1 MSNSSVLDDVTL
13 EELERDPYPVYAQLR
28 HAEPVAFLPLLNQW
42 MVTRWD
48 DCELVGKDDQRF
60 GPMAEAI
67 HDFFG
72 PSILTHDG
80 DVHRWLRSA
89 VDAPLR
95 PKAVKTYIAE
105 SARKVSVDYIERLRP
120 SGEADATQELLEL
133 ISVRVIGDV
142 LGLTDVDDATL
153 QRWFQSL
160 SAGMTNLGED
170 AELALACERT
180 RTELDLYMQAAIER
194 LTGAPDDCG
203 LSHMI
208 HSATPDGRPRTF
220 DELIGTI
227 RVIILGGFQEP
238 GHGAA
243 ASLLGVLGAP
253 DQLAAVLEEPATA
266 IPAAVHEGLRWISPF
281 GITERSARVET
292 TIGGVT
298 LREGDEIAVCLGSA
312 DRDGSRYEEPDR
324 FDLRRPRLPH
334 AAFGYGAHFCA
345 GHFVSR
351 QMEQVALGE
360 LFLRLPGLRLDP
372 EKEPLVRGF
381 NVRGVKSLP
390 VVWDA

>member
-1 MSNSSVLDDVTL
+1 MATTPLLDDVSL
-13 EELERDPYPVYAQLR
+13 QQLERDPYPIYAQLR
-28 HAEPVAFLPLLNQW
+28 REEPVAFSPLLNQW
-42 MVTRWD
+42 LVTRWE
-48 DCELVGKDDQRF
+48 DCEVVGKDDESF
-60 GPMAEAI
+60 SPMATAVHE
-67 HDFFG
+67 FFG
-72 PSILTHDG
+72 PSILTLDG

-95 PKAVKTYIAE
+95 PRAVKTYIAD
-105 SARKVSVDYIERLRP
+105 SARRVSIEYIERLRP
-120 SGEADATQELLEL
+120 RGRADATQELLEL

-142 LGLTDVDDATL
+142 LGLTDVADATL

-170 AELALACERT
+170 PELAAASDLATAELDA
-180 RTELDLYMQAAIER
+180 YMRAAIDR
-194 LTGAPDDCG
+194 LAGAPDDCG
-203 LSHMI
+203 LSHMVNT
-208 HSATPDGRPRTF
+208 ATPDGRPRAF

-243 ASLLGVLGAP
+243 ASLLGVLGEP
-253 DQLAAVLEEPATA
+253 EQLAAVLADPAKA

-281 GITERSARVET
+281 GITERSARTEVR
-292 TIGGVT
+292 IGSVT
-298 LREGDEIAVCLGSA
+298 LQPGEEIALCLGSA
-312 DRDGSRYEEPDR
+312 NHDESRYEHPDR
-324 FDLRRPRLPH
+324 FDLSRPRLPH

-351 QMEQVALGE
+351 QVEQVALEE
-360 LFLRLPGLRLDP
+360 LFTRLPGLRLDP
-372 EKEPLVRGF
+372 DREPLVRGF
-381 NVRGVKSLP
+381 NVRGVKALP